1 MKKIVSIYYTV
12 VLTGTFCVVF
22 GSQPQQYASAVDRA
36 YGLVGCRFSAA
47 LCSFDET
54 CVYDG
59 LFGNCQKVHSLFPDF
74 YQYQLNEIQQHELEL
89 ILLQLIDSG
98 YTWSHD
104 YTQCVITNILLA
116 YRQDISFDLGFC
128 NMKPPYDLDFPDD
141 SPTVPRWQQ
150 KITINSG
157 KQGAEERYFYQPRT
171 EDLPVA
177 SLPPMPVSDGIKRF
191 EDNENVDSP
200 EIGEFEE
207 FLSGLSR
214 RELESLKKYVS
225 EEEERPDDVQVEGG
239 WIVSQDIQPDQQT
252 AGDYAEHDW
261 NAQSVI
267 DKKDDRVDLEPMMM
281 TRVVVNYD
289 PGDQL
294 VAENAA
300 FEKENSD
307 KISDSDEH
315 QPSIEQAN
323 EINSMERVGSFD
335 TGKSF
340 TEISVPP
347 IKPTVI
353 KPSPVADALAAELPS
368 VSALNGYSISGAGS
382 GIVAERIDQSKLG
395 GGRVGQKYL
404 ITMYILCGLVGGVT
418 LAAITIYLV
427 RRRSRLQE
435 KLAQWVTAGQQLP
448 SEEYQDLCRQ
458 HMQAKF
464 SEKSEV
470 VLPTSR
476 IEAVAAVEEKAVR
489 TGSTGSSTSSWSEEP
504 VSSNLDISTG
514 HIVLSYMEDHLKNKD
529 RLQKEWDTL
538 CAYDAEP
545 CSVVAAIEPTNMR
558 KNRYSDILPY
568 EHSRV
573 RLTPAS
579 NVSNSD
585 YINASTITDHDP
597 RNPAYIATQGP
608 LPHTVADFWQ
618 MIWEQGSIV
627 IVNLTRLTENS
638 VTVCHRYWPEEGSDL
653 YHIYEVH
660 LVSEHVWCEDYII
673 RSFYLKNL
681 QTNETRTVTQFHFI
695 AWPNN
700 DVPSSAKTLLDFRR
714 KVNKSFRCRSSPV
727 IVHCSD
733 GAGRTGT
740 YCLIDMVL
748 SRLSKGA
755 KEIDIAATLE
765 HIRDQRIN
773 MVRTKEQ
780 FEFALTAVAQEV
792 QAILHA
798 PTQ

>member
-1 MKKIVSIYYTV
+1 MKKTSDYYWAIV
-12 VLTGTFCVVF
+12 FCGILCAAF
-22 GSQPQQYASAVDRA
+22 EPHAAQYASSISTDGASG
-36 YGLVGCRFSAA
+36 YVGCRFNEA
-47 LCSFDET
+47 LCPSDEV
-54 CVYDG
+54 CIYDG
-59 LFGNCQKVHSLFPDF
+59 LFGNCQKRNSLLPDL
-74 YQYQLNEIQQHELEL
+74 YQYELSESQRHDLEL
-89 ILLQLIDSG
+89 VLLQLIDSG
-98 YTWSHD
+98 YTWSHE
-104 YTQCVITNILLA
+104 YTQCVITNILQA
-116 YRQDISFDLGFC
+116 YRLGISYDVGFC
-128 NMKPPYDLDFPDD
+128 IVKPQWDVVVPENGEWLPKFEFSGSPDENYMYRP
-141 SPTVPRWQQ
+141 PT
-150 KITINSG
+150 
-157 KQGAEERYFYQPRT
+157 EF
-171 EDLPVA
+171 LPLEYVGDE
-177 SLPPMPVSDGIKRF
+177 VKRF
-191 EDNENVDSP
+191 GDLKRES
-200 EIGEFEE
+200 GEFEE

-214 RELESLKKYVS
+214 SELESLKKYVIEDS
-225 EEEERPDDVQVEGG
+225 VEKDN
-239 WIVSQDIQPDQQT
+239 SPTYADFRNTQ
-252 AGDYAEHDW
+252 DYANEDEFDE
-261 NAQSVI
+261 SVI
-267 DKKDDRVDLEPMMM
+267 AKKDYRTVDSEPVMM

-289 PGDQL
+289 PGDNNADAAAAVGDTEQDKA
-294 VAENAA
+294 AEYYEQSPGTDGTNGR
-300 FEKENSD
+300 
-307 KISDSDEH
+307 DE
-315 QPSIEQAN
+315 QMQSSTFAPVKQIVN
-323 EINSMERVGSFD
+323 
-335 TGKSF
+335 
-340 TEISVPP
+340 
-347 IKPTVI
+347 
-353 KPSPVADALAAELPS
+353 KPSLANDAAASHLPS
-368 VSALNGYSISGAGS
+368 GSSFGAGYGPSGS
-382 GIVAERIDQSKLG
+382 GIVAERIDQAKLG

-404 ITMYILCGLVGGVT
+404 VTMYILCGLVGGIT

-435 KLAQWVTAGQQLP
+435 KLAQWATVGQQP
-448 SEEYQDLCRQ
+448 ASEEYQDLCRQ

-464 SEKSEV
+464 SEKSEPV
-470 VLPTSR
+470 HPPSR
-476 IEAVAAVEEKAVR
+476 VEAVAAIEEKAVR

-504 VSSNLDISTG
+504 VSSSLDISTG

-573 RLTPAS
+573 RLNPAS
-579 NVSNSD
+579 NVSSSD
-585 YINASTITDHDP
+585 YINASTIMDHDP

-618 MIWEQGSIV
+618 MVWEQGSIV
-627 IVNLTRLTENS
+627 VVNLTRLTENS

-700 DVPSSAKTLLDFRR
+700 EVPSSAKTMLDFRR

-748 SRLSKGA
+748 NRLSKGA

-798 PTQ
+798 PAQ